1 MAPVTS
7 DVVLINLVPVG
18 AGGGLQN
25 ALSFLTQLARLN
37 DAPKFIVA
45 CRAGSKVQD
54 KCEELKLPYVAFP
67 DSGLSRAVAEF
78 GGLAKLARK
87 SNAKV
92 IFTLFGAPPIIS
104 GNVTTISGFA
114 LSNII
119 QREVPFWNF
128 LPWRSRAV
136 KQVKDWFRLQA
147 ALRSDEIILETRYL
161 YERAKDGV
169 FADKAL
175 HIVEME
181 PSALVTGSDGE
192 NAAHSN
198 DGFFDILYLSGPH
211 PNKRIHLMAPIV
223 AELDRLGIASRLVV
237 TMPAA
242 TAYTRIVEQAFAGH
256 GVEERLKNIGPVEP
270 KNVAD
275 TLHNVDAVVNIALL
289 ESFSNNWVEA
299 WAAKKPL
306 ISTDADWARASCGD
320 AAIYIDPLNAKDAAL
335 KIQNGLKSRNQ
346 LLNNGDARIKELS
359 GGKTKVEKYLDII
372 KRRLR

>member
-25 ALSFLTQLARLN
+25 ALSFLTQLAPLN

-45 CRAGSKVQD
+45 CRAGSKVHD
-54 KCEELKLPYVAFP
+54 KCEELKLPYAVFP

-92 IFTLFGAPPIIS
+92 IFTLFGAPPVIS

-128 LPWRSRAV
+128 LPWRSRIV

-161 YERAKDGV
+161 YERAKGGV
-169 FADKAL
+169 FANKVL

-181 PSALVTGSDGE
+181 PSVLVTASGHVKT
-192 NAAHSN
+192 AHGN
-198 DGFFDILYLSGPH
+198 DGFLDILYLSSPH
-211 PNKRIHLMAPIV
+211 PNKRIHLMAPIIS
-223 AELDRLGIASRLVV
+223 ELDHLGIASRLVV
-237 TMPAA
+237 TMPMGAA
-242 TAYTRIVEQAFAGH
+242 YARVVEQAFIDN
-256 GVEERLKNIGPVEP
+256 GVEERIKNIGPVEP

-275 TLHNVDAVVNIALL
+275 ALHNVDAVVNIALL

-299 WAAKKPL
+299 WTAKKPL
-306 ISTDADWARASCGD
+306 ISTDADWARASCEN

-335 KIQNGLKSRNQ
+335 KIQNGLKGQDQ
-346 LLNNGDARIKELS
+346 LLNNGNVRIKELS
-359 GGKTKVEKYLDII
+359 GGKTKIEKYLDIL
-372 KRRLR
+372 KRHLR